1 MGKNLQ
7 ERIKD
12 IENYRPNITFQD
24 GAIIIKIQFKKG
36 WQILQPEN
44 SELVAF
50 SKDDNING
58 LYWYVAL
65 LEHSDF
71 IFDSIE
77 QTIAVN
83 QEMEKK
89 IELYE
94 TKIQELKDL
103 FLSDV
108 SFEKLQTL
116 QFVFNNP
123 NKPKRAYN
131 KSKKIQ
137 EEVILNNLDNNTISI
152 NPEPCPITDN
162 IKWQEPCPVNEIETV
177 LLEDKLTITQED
189 INIDEDI
196 DNLINKAIEEQTK

>member
-65 LEHSDF
+65 LEHADF

-131 KSKKIQ
+131 KSKKTQ
-137 EEVILNNLDNNTISI
+137 EDVIPNNLDNNTISI
-152 NPEPCPITDN
+152 NPELCPITDN
-162 IKWQEPCPVNEIETV
+162 IQWQEPCPVNEIETV